1 LPVLAAGFALPEKE
15 SGVSITLEQTESL
28 SVIHL
33 EGAIDIA
40 SAAELKALL
49 LKALGGPGEV
59 RVSLEKLDQATGLDV
74 TAVEL
79 LWAAG
84 REAKKSGAAFSL
96 VGQAPVEVSAALA
109 DAGLDLMQVFPGA
122 SQA

>member
-1 LPVLAAGFALPEKE
+1 M
-15 SGVSITLEQTESL
+15 SITLEQTESL

-40 SAAELKALL
+40 SAAELKEAL
-49 LKALGGPGEV
+49 LKALEGGGEV
-59 RVSLEKLDQATGLDV
+59 RVSLDKLTGLDV

-84 REAKKSGAAFSL
+84 REAKKAGAAFSL
-96 VGQAPVEVSAALA
+96 VGQAPGEVLAALA
-109 DAGLDLMQVFPGA
+109 DAGLDLMQVFQGA
-122 SQA
+122 SQV

>member
-1 LPVLAAGFALPEKE
+1 
-15 SGVSITLEQTESL
+15 
-28 SVIHL
+28 VIHL

-40 SAAELKALL
+40 SAAELKEAL
-49 LKALGGPGEV
+49 LKALEGGGEV
-59 RVSLEKLDQATGLDV
+59 RVSLDKLTGLDV

-84 REAKKSGAAFSL
+84 REAKKAGAAFSL
-96 VGQAPVEVSAALA
+96 VGQAPGEVLAALA
-109 DAGLDLMQVFPGA
+109 DAGLDLMQVFQGA

>member
-1 LPVLAAGFALPEKE
+1 M
-15 SGVSITLEQTESL
+15 SITLEQTESL

>member
-1 LPVLAAGFALPEKE
+1 M
-15 SGVSITLEQTESL
+15 SITLEQTESL

-40 SAAELKALL
+40 SAAELKEAL
-49 LKALGGPGEV
+49 LKALEGGGEV
-59 RVSLEKLDQATGLDV
+59 RVSLDKLNKLNKQDKQDKAASLDV

>member
-1 LPVLAAGFALPEKE
+1 
-15 SGVSITLEQTESL
+15 VSITLEQTESL

-40 SAAELKALL
+40 SAAELKEAL
-49 LKALGGPGEV
+49 LKALEGGGEV
-59 RVSLEKLDQATGLDV
+59 RVSLDKLNKQDKAASLDV

-84 REAKKSGAAFSL
+84 REAKKAGAAFSL
-96 VGQAPVEVSAALA
+96 VGQAPGEVLAALA
-109 DAGLDLMQVFPGA
+109 DAGLDLMQVFQGA

>member
-1 LPVLAAGFALPEKE
+1 
-15 SGVSITLEQTESL
+15 VSITLEQMESL

-49 LKALGGPGEV
+49 LKALGGGGEV
-59 RVSLEKLDQATGLDV
+59 RVSIDKLDKQEKATSLDV

-84 REAKKSGAAFSL
+84 REAKKSGTGFSL
-96 VGQAPVEVSAALA
+96 AGQAPGEVSAALA

-122 SQA
+122 SRA

>member
-1 LPVLAAGFALPEKE
+1 M
-15 SGVSITLEQTESL
+15 SITLEQTESL

-40 SAAELKALL
+40 SAAELKEAL
-49 LKALGGPGEV
+49 LKALEGGGEV
-59 RVSLEKLDQATGLDV
+59 RVSLDKLTGLDV

-84 REAKKSGAAFSL
+84 REAKKAGAAFSL
-96 VGQAPVEVSAALA
+96 VGQAPGEVLAALA
-109 DAGLDLMQVFPGA
+109 DAGLDLMQVFQGA

>member
-1 LPVLAAGFALPEKE
+1 
-15 SGVSITLEQTESL
+15 VSIILEQSESL

-33 EGAIDIA
+33 EGAVDIA
-40 SAAELKALL
+40 AAAELKEAL
-49 LKALGGPGEV
+49 LKALEGPGEV
-59 RVSLEKLDQATGLDV
+59 LVSLEKLDQAAGLDV

-96 VGQAPVEVSAALA
+96 VGQAPEEVSAALA
-109 DAGLDLMQVFPGA
+109 DAGLDLMQVFQGA

>member
-1 LPVLAAGFALPEKE
+1 
-15 SGVSITLEQTESL
+15 VSITLEQTESL

-84 REAKKSGAAFSL
+84 REAKKSGAAYSL
-96 VGQAPVEVSAALA
+96 VGQAPAEVSAALA
-109 DAGLDLMQVFPGA
+109 DAGLDLMQVFQGA

>member
-1 LPVLAAGFALPEKE
+1 M
-15 SGVSITLEQTESL
+15 SIPLEQNESL

-40 SAAELKALL
+40 SAAELKELL
-49 LKALGGPGEV
+49 LKALGDPGEV
-59 RVSLEKLDQATGLDV
+59 LVSLERATGLDV
-74 TAVEL
+74 TAIEL

-84 REAKKSGAAFSL
+84 REAKKSGPGFAL
-96 VGQAPVEVSAALA
+96 VGQAPEEVSAALA
-109 DAGLDLMQVFPGA
+109 DAGLDLMQVFEEA

>member
-1 LPVLAAGFALPEKE
+1 
-15 SGVSITLEQTESL
+15 VSITLEQTESL

-40 SAAELKALL
+40 SAAELKEAL
-49 LKALGGPGEV
+49 LKALEGGGEV
-59 RVSLEKLDQATGLDV
+59 RVSLDKLTGLDV

-84 REAKKSGAAFSL
+84 REAKKAGAAFSL
-96 VGQAPVEVSAALA
+96 VGQAPGEVLAALA
-109 DAGLDLMQVFPGA
+109 DAGLDLMQVFQGA